1 MGQYYHK
8 KKWISLII
16 SILRNATVADYET
29 TQDFINE
36 YEDCELTFYIRTKE
50 TDYSYIKIYPNW
62 KDEKKRLS
70 SISIPYLTC
79 NNTNLMSEFIE
90 PFLVALS
97 QFLPEEE
104 RLQLPHSW
112 KENENEENFQSV
124 NNDPEIR
131 EIATKEKIKKDIIV
145 NFEFDIEECDND
157 ELRINGKRTGTFGG
171 GQQKSIVIQKNW
183 IPWIISTLRNL
194 SVDNYQTGVE
204 SIINKCGTC
213 QLTLSICL
221 IGDGYSYIKI
231 FPMWKDEKKISPA
244 LEIPFFPCHTK
255 NEQSHTLKGVGTYT
269 RFEFNF
275 EELDNDLKIMSE
287 FIEPFLVALSQFLPK
302 EDRKKL
308 SPPWSPKGELRI
320 NTRTGSDYGA
330 GSWDSWDSVVIKK
343 EWIPWIITTLRNA
356 TEEDFCPPEWRRYF
370 KNAYE
375 DCTLGICVWLEHD
388 LYYSHIEIFPR
399 WKDEK
404 RWTPAIEIPY
414 RYGNKARAMSE
425 FIEPFLVEL
434 SQFLTEE
441 EREKLPPR
449 VRMMR
454 DKVKPQEYFDERFNK
469 DSQNLKKILQTYH
482 RDIETDEHRAEP
494 DIRAFK
500 YQIYTYAFYK
510 FYTGYSLGLDMP
522 ELLPEVDLI
531 LRHLIDAQEG
541 TDNYEDMETIL
552 YFIVLFNRTEFLD
565 DYKKLL
571 QKSEQR
577 DFYLDYLMVTVDPTW
592 QLHTQKLRC
601 PKHTQPLYEVV
612 MLSKENKAEA
622 VQRLRRYLKRQWIL
636 TLRKGVITHHDL
648 KDNNYRGF
656 WCIAA
661 AALVKALKLDDTEL
675 KDCKYYPYDM
685 AHFC

>member
-1 MGQYYHK
+1 
-8 KKWISLII
+8 
-16 SILRNATVADYET
+16 
-29 TQDFINE
+29 
-36 YEDCELTFYIRTKE
+36 
-50 TDYSYIKIYPNW
+50 
-62 KDEKKRLS
+62 
-70 SISIPYLTC
+70 
-79 NNTNLMSEFIE
+79 
-90 PFLVALS
+90 
-97 QFLPEEE
+97 
-104 RLQLPHSW
+104 
-112 KENENEENFQSV
+112 
-124 NNDPEIR
+124 
-131 EIATKEKIKKDIIV
+131 
-145 NFEFDIEECDND
+145 
-157 ELRINGKRTGTFGG
+157 
-171 GQQKSIVIQKNW
+171 
-183 IPWIISTLRNL
+183 
-194 SVDNYQTGVE
+194 
-204 SIINKCGTC
+204 
-213 QLTLSICL
+213 
-221 IGDGYSYIKI
+221 
-231 FPMWKDEKKISPA
+231 MWKDEKKISPA

-255 NEQSHTLKGVGTYT
+255 NEQSHTLTSKWRYD

-302 EDRKKL
+302 EERKKL

-320 NTRTGSDYGA
+320 NTRTGSRFGA
-330 GSWDSWDSVVIKK
+330 GSWQSWDSVVIKK
-343 EWIPWIITTLRNA
+343 EWIPWIITTLRNL
-356 TEEDFCPPEWRRYF
+356 TYRDYCFGEQDYIECE
-370 KNAYE
+370 YE
-375 DCTLGICVWLEHD
+375 DCTLIIS
-388 LYYSHIEIFPR
+388 LYIFEKGGSFIKIGR
-399 WKDEK
+399 LWKNEK
-404 RWTPAIEIPY
+404 RRTSAIEIPY
-414 RYGNKARAMSE
+414 YDAAGNKAKLMSE

-454 DKVKPQEYFDERFNK
+454 DKVKAQEYFDERFKK
-469 DSQNLKKILQTYH
+469 DSQKLKEILQTYH

-531 LRHLIDAQEG
+531 LRHLIDAQDG
-541 TDNYEDMETIL
+541 NDNYEDMETIL
-552 YFIVLFNRTEFLD
+552 YFIVLFSRIEFLN

-577 DFYLDYLMVTVDPTW
+577 DFYLDYLVQTVDPTW

-656 WCIAA
+656 WCITS

>member
-1 MGQYYHK
+1 
-8 KKWISLII
+8 
-16 SILRNATVADYET
+16 
-29 TQDFINE
+29 
-36 YEDCELTFYIRTKE
+36 
-50 TDYSYIKIYPNW
+50 
-62 KDEKKRLS
+62 
-70 SISIPYLTC
+70 
-79 NNTNLMSEFIE
+79 
-90 PFLVALS
+90 
-97 QFLPEEE
+97 
-104 RLQLPHSW
+104 
-112 KENENEENFQSV
+112 
-124 NNDPEIR
+124 
-131 EIATKEKIKKDIIV
+131 
-145 NFEFDIEECDND
+145 
-157 ELRINGKRTGTFGG
+157 
-171 GQQKSIVIQKNW
+171 
-183 IPWIISTLRNL
+183 
-194 SVDNYQTGVE
+194 
-204 SIINKCGTC
+204 
-213 QLTLSICL
+213 
-221 IGDGYSYIKI
+221 
-231 FPMWKDEKKISPA
+231 MWKDEKKISPA
-244 LEIPFFPCHTK
+244 LEIPYFPWHAK
-255 NEQSHTLKGVGTYT
+255 NEQSYTLKGVGTYT

-287 FIEPFLVALSQFLPK
+287 FIEPFLVALSQFLPE

-320 NTRTGSDYGA
+320 NTRTGSRFGA
-330 GSWDSWDSVVIKK
+330 GSWQSWDSVVIKK
-343 EWIPWIITTLRNA
+343 EWIPWIITTLRNL
-356 TEEDFCPPEWRRYF
+356 TYRDYCLGEQDYIECE
-370 KNAYE
+370 YE
-375 DCTLGICVWLEHD
+375 DCELIIFINPREGFQSTV
-388 LYYSHIEIFPR
+388 EIWPS
-399 WKDEK
+399 WKNEK
-404 RWTPAIEIPY
+404 RRTPAIEIPY
-414 RYGNKARAMSE
+414 YDAAGNKAKLMSE

-449 VRMMR
+449 VRVVR
-454 DKVKPQEYFDERFNK
+454 DKVKAQEYFDERFKK
-469 DSQNLKKILQTYH
+469 DSQNLKEILQTYH

-510 FYTGYSLGLDMP
+510 FYTGYSLGVDMP

-552 YFIVLFNRTEFLD
+552 YFIVLFNRTEFLN

-571 QKSEQR
+571 QKSKQR
-577 DFYLDYLMVTVDPTW
+577 DFYLDYLMVTVDHTW

-601 PKHTQPLYEVV
+601 PKHTQPLYEVI

-648 KDNNYRGF
+648 KDDNYRGF